1 MSYNIKLIPYWRKT
15 RGWFIPPL
23 YFFKQGEAKIAKK
36 ITTKFE
42 EIVNFRNIWEA
53 KKKCLAS
60 KNKYKTDAMAFES
73 NPYNNVN
80 VLIRELQNDTYKMSP
95 YIEFDV
101 FEPKQRHVLAPQF
114 KDKLVQWSICRVL
127 NPEFKNKFISDTYAC
142 IEGRGTHAYISKLNH
157 FIRCA
162 KVNYGNT
169 AYVLQIDIKKFFYN
183 IDRSVLKKIYI
194 KHIKDENIL
203 NLIYK
208 ITDSSEIMGEVGLP
222 LGNSLSQLSANVY
235 MNEVDQYI
243 KRNLSVK
250 YYVRYMD
257 DMVLILRNK
266 QEAKEVLALVKD
278 FLKER
283 LHLTV
288 NEKKTV
294 YYPLKNGIKSV
305 GFKSFGNYRLL
316 LQKDKKKLRQKIK
329 EIVQIKDIAVAQNK
343 LVLATIKC
351 RYSDSYSFIR
361 QYLSESPEL
370 EMVLQDFA
378 GKYN

>member
-1 MSYNIKLIPYWRKT
+1 
-15 RGWFIPPL
+15 
-23 YFFKQGEAKIAKK
+23 
-36 ITTKFE
+36 
-42 EIVNFRNIWEA
+42 
-53 KKKCLAS
+53 
-60 KNKYKTDAMAFES
+60 MAFES

-80 VLIRELQNDTYKMSP
+80 ALIRELISDIYKMSP

-114 KDKLVQWSICRVL
+114 RDKLVQWSICRVL
-127 NPEFKNKFISDTYAC
+127 NPEFKKKFISDTYAC
-142 IEGRGTHAYISKLNH
+142 IEGRGTHAYISRLNH

-162 KVNYGNT
+162 KVNYGDT

-183 IDRSVLKKIYI
+183 IDRSVLKKIYT
-194 KHIKDENIL
+194 KHIKDEKIL
-203 NLIYK
+203 NLIYT

-257 DMVLILRNK
+257 DMVLILKNK
-266 QEAKEVLALVKD
+266 QEAREVLALIKE
-278 FLKER
+278 FLKEK
-283 LHLTV
+283 LHLTA

-316 LQKDKKKLRQKIK
+316 LQKDKKKLREKIK
-329 EIVQIKDIAVAQNK
+329 EILQIKDMAVAKNK

-351 RYSDSYSFIR
+351 RYSDSYKFVK
-361 QYLSESPEL
+361 QYLIGDPEL
-370 EMVLQDFA
+370 EVALQSFA